1 MTTTLG
7 SALFPVLLADPKT
20 SPPLVKLVLIPFKKS
35 DKERLV
41 DDEEEIGSC
50 DDVSGAVVTVEFAN
64 IRRLTCR
71 GK

>member
-7 SALFPVLLADPKT
+7 SALSPVVLADPKT
-20 SPPLVKLVLIPFKKS
+20 SPPLVKPVVIPFKKS

-41 DDEEEIGSC
+41 DEEDVITSC